1 MAQAFFLLAA
11 TFIPL
16 LLSPVAY
23 IIGRRYGINITTWFS
38 FGALAISTIL
48 LFIPAMMLQGGH
60 SVYKESYQW
69 SQFGN
74 FGLRLDGL
82 SLPFAIIIYILCT
95 VLALYSKPY
104 MIHKILEDAHERFGG
119 KKISSTFQSEHS
131 NSAETGGRGSDH
143 ADEST
148 REVKEHHH
156 NLSSSDVTEGTT
168 AFTATT
174 TTETAGT
181 RTATTARELATL
193 DLHTRTYVNS
203 QMGLYF
209 ALYLAFSMGMIGT
222 VLATNLIEF
231 YVFFELMLVPSFFLI
246 AFYGYGARRRIALMF
261 FFWTHVGAVVLLLGL
276 LAMGF
281 FAGGFDYDT
290 VKANASKI
298 PVPWLSIIIFSL
310 VIGLGVKLAAFLLHI
325 WLPYAHAEA
334 PTPVSALLS
343 PAMIG
348 IGAYGILRL
357 WLELLTG
364 SYAQYS
370 LYINIWGLA
379 TMIYGGAMAL
389 MQDDIKKV
397 LAYSSISQMGYI
409 LFGIGSGSLL
419 GITGGTLVYVTHGL
433 GKAILFMMAGSIIL
447 QTGTRSMSKLGGLAG
462 KMPYTAVIAMIG
474 ALTIIGIPPTS
485 GFMSEWILFNGVL
498 QTGVHDMNSFR
509 VVLFAFGILT
519 TVLSSAYIL
528 WMYKR
533 IFFGKIPQQLAH
545 VKDASRYVIVTMAV
559 LAAITLIIGVYPEPL
574 LRPITTYIQG
584 TFAHTPQVL
593 PLPTSPKGQG
603 VNNINYDNDG
613 KFSSASNLH
622 MHEAVSHTDM
632 NELGVHNQGLYTIA
646 TSNAFNLLNNIGT
659 YEVANSIQIDHT
671 DHMDVSSWKRA
682 VNAEPV
688 YHNLSCQQL
697 VCVESI

>member
-1 MAQAFFLLAA
+1 MTFLLAA
-11 TFIPL
+11 LFIPL
-16 LLSPVAY
+16 LLSPLAY
-23 IIGRRYGINITTWFS
+23 ILGKKLGSNFATWFS
-38 FGALAISTIL
+38 FFILAISTIL
-48 LFIPAMMLQGGH
+48 LIIPAMGLQTGK
-60 SVYKESYQW
+60 SAVYQESYQW

-82 SLPFAIIIYILCT
+82 SLPFALIIYILCT

-104 MIHKILEDAHERFGG
+104 MIHKI
-119 KKISSTFQSEHS
+119 
-131 NSAETGGRGSDH
+131 
-143 ADEST
+143 
-148 REVKEHHH
+148 
-156 NLSSSDVTEGTT
+156 
-168 AFTATT
+168 
-174 TTETAGT
+174 TETANEIFGAGPNSSNGARKNLNRPGERIGNYNVDNPDNT
-181 RTATTARELATL
+181 SGKEGSSTNSSQVTAYVPTEIKQ
-193 DLHTRTYVNS
+193 YVNT
-203 QMGLYF
+203 QIGIYF
-209 ALYLAFSMGMIGT
+209 ALYLAFSMGMLGT

-290 VKANASKI
+290 VKSNVSKI
-298 PVPWLSIIIFSL
+298 PAEWVTIIIFSL

-348 IGAYGILRL
+348 IGAYGLLRL
-357 WLELLTG
+357 WLELMTG
-364 SYAQYS
+364 NYTQYS

-409 LFGIGSGSLL
+409 LFGIGSESIL
-419 GITGGTLVYVTHGL
+419 GISGGALVYVTHGL

-462 KMPYTAVIAMIG
+462 NMPYTAVITMIG

-485 GFMSEWILFNGVL
+485 GFMSEWILFAGVL
-498 QTGVHDMNSFR
+498 QTAVYESDPLR
-509 VVLFAFGILT
+509 VVLFGFGILT

-533 IFFGKIPQQLAH
+533 IFFGKIPERLVA
-545 VKDASRYVIVTMAV
+545 VKDSNRYITGTMAV
-559 LAAITLIIGVYPEPL
+559 LAGLTLIFGVYPDPILNPL
-574 LRPITTYIQG
+574 TGYIESVFPPNSG
-584 TFAHTPQVL
+584 VL
-593 PLPTSPKGQG
+593 QLPTHTKDMPGEQQEKLGLQQ
-603 VNNINYDNDG
+603 
-613 KFSSASNLH
+613 SNL
-622 MHEAVSHTDM
+622 VGSHA
-632 NELGVHNQGLYTIA
+632 GL
-646 TSNAFNLLNNIGT
+646 FD
-659 YEVANSIQIDHT
+659 ANSKSDSPLTLPEGKINGESDLKE
-671 DHMDVSSWKRA
+671 SSPMQEQAILIYNQTGASK
-682 VNAEPV
+682 
-688 YHNLSCQQL
+688 
-697 VCVESI
+697 